1 MTTKA
6 TKNAKG
12 GGTIRKRSD
21 GRWEARYTLGID
33 PKTGKQIQKS
43 VYGKTQKEVRQKL
56 TAITAEIDSGVY
68 QEPCKMIVN
77 EWLDIWLKDYQ
88 IGVKDST
95 AYLYERQAKLYLR
108 PALGNIPLETLKAHM
123 VQRLY
128 NSLSQE
134 HDGQPALSAKTIK
147 NIHGVLHKALQ
158 QAVLLNY
165 IRYNPTTACVLPK
178 IVKKE
183 IHPLTNQQT
192 AQLLNLLKGG
202 KYEIPL
208 TVDLFTGLREGEL
221 LGLMWDCVDFEKGTI
236 LVNKQLRRS
245 QRKGGTYYFS
255 PPKNNKSRTITPA
268 PYVMKLLQAQKVQ
281 QARQRLMAGPAWE
294 DSGLVFTN
302 EFGRYVSYRAIFD
315 CFKRIVK
322 RIGLPDAR
330 IHDLRHPYV
339 KHTTKIFSLRLMDF
353 QAQAYPDARRKTR
366 GACQLLRVG
375 QSRSPVRPLCN
386 RKRFSCLPPQSK
398 MSWILYAISMRLSGY
413 TSTRSISSS
422 ASSVV
427 SVSASKIALDAF
439 LRLSCRACS
448 SCFFFACANT
458 AA

>member
-1 MTTKA
+1 MSR
-6 TKNAKG
+6 KNENKKG
-12 GGTIRKRSD
+12 ANGAGSIRKITTTRN
-21 GRWEARYTLGID
+21 GKEYTYWQGRYTEGYD
-33 PKTGKQIQKS
+33 ACTGKQIQRS
-43 VYGKTQKEVRQKL
+43 ITGKTQKEVRQKL

-68 QEPCKMIVN
+68 QEPCKMTVN

-108 PALGNIPLETLKAHM
+108 PALGNIPLETLKAHT

-183 IHPLTNQQT
+183 IHPLTDQQA
-192 AQLLNLLKGG
+192 AQLLNLLKGS
-202 KYEIPL
+202 KYEIPI

-255 PPKNNKSRTITPA
+255 PPKNNRARSISLA
-268 PYVMKLLQAQKVQ
+268 PSVVLLFRLQKLAQNSM
-281 QARQRLMAGPAWE
+281 RMEAGDAWQE
-294 DSGLVFTN
+294 NGLVFSNQT
-302 EFGRYVSYRAIFD
+302 GGYLSYRTVYD

-322 RIGLPDAR
+322 KIGSPATR
-330 IHDLRHPYV
+330 FHDLRHTYAV
-339 KHTTKIFSLRLMDF
+339 ACIKSGDDIKTVQENLGHATAAFTLDVYGHVTKQMKRDSAQRMEQFI
-353 QAQAYPDARRKTR
+353 QA
-366 GACQLLRVG
+366 
-375 QSRSPVRPLCN
+375 
-386 RKRFSCLPPQSK
+386 
-398 MSWILYAISMRLSGY
+398 
-413 TSTRSISSS
+413 
-422 ASSVV
+422 
-427 SVSASKIALDAF
+427 VSAG
-439 LRLSCRACS
+439 
-448 SCFFFACANT
+448 
-458 AA
+458 

>member
-1 MTTKA
+1 MISEEKEETLATRKA
-6 TKNAKG
+6 KGAKG
-12 GGTIRKRSD
+12 GGTIRQRPD

-33 PKTGKQIQKS
+33 PGTGKQIQKS
-43 VYGKTQKEVRQKL
+43 VYGKTQREVRQKL
-56 TAITAEIDSGVY
+56 TAITAEIDSGMY
-68 QEPCKMIVN
+68 QEPCKMTVN

-108 PALGNIPLETLKAHM
+108 PALGNISLETLKAHT

-183 IHPLTNQQT
+183 IHPLTDQQT
-192 AQLLNLLKGG
+192 AQLLNLLKGS

-255 PPKNNKSRTITPA
+255 PPKNNKSRCLTLA
-268 PYVMKLLQAQKVQ
+268 PSVIQLFRLQKLEQNSM
-281 QARQRLMAGPAWE
+281 RMEAGDAWE
-294 DSGLVFTN
+294 EHGLIFTN
-302 EFGRYVSYRAIFD
+302 QTGGYLSYRTVYD
-315 CFKRIVK
+315 CFKRIV
-322 RIGLPDAR
+322 RNIGAPATR
-330 IHDLRHPYV
+330 FHDLRHTFATHALTSGV
-339 KHTTKIFSLRLMDF
+339 
-353 QAQAYPDARRKTR
+353 DAKT
-366 GACQLLRVG
+366 
-375 QSRSPVRPLCN
+375 
-386 RKRFSCLPPQSK
+386 
-398 MSWILYAISMRLSGY
+398 LSGILGHTNASFTLDTY
-413 TSTRSISSS
+413 THVTTDMQ
-422 ASSVV
+422 
-427 SVSASKIALDAF
+427 KT
-439 LRLSCRACS
+439 ACGIVGG
-448 SCFFFACANT
+448 FMEDIFGKELKPWQENEKPAT
-458 AA
+458 EP

>member
-1 MTTKA
+1 MTTQK
-6 TKNAKG
+6 TKGAKG
-12 GGTIRKRSD
+12 GGTICQRPD

-33 PKTGKQIQKS
+33 PGTGKQIQKS

-56 TAITAEIDSGVY
+56 TAITAEIDSGTY
-68 QEPCKMIVN
+68 QEPCKMTVN

-108 PALGNIPLETLKAHM
+108 PALGNIPLETLKAHT

-183 IHPLTNQQT
+183 IHPLTDQQT
-192 AQLLNLLKGG
+192 AQLLNLLKGS

-221 LGLMWDCVDFEKGTI
+221 LGLGWEHIDFQAGT
-236 LVNKQLRRS
+236 LTVKRQLRRE
-245 QRKGGTYYFS
+245 QKMGGEYSFS
-255 PPKNNKSRTITPA
+255 PP
-268 PYVMKLLQAQKVQ
+268 
-281 QARQRLMAGPAWE
+281 
-294 DSGLVFTN
+294 
-302 EFGRYVSYRAIFD
+302 
-315 CFKRIVK
+315 
-322 RIGLPDAR
+322 
-330 IHDLRHPYV
+330 
-339 KHTTKIFSLRLMDF
+339 
-353 QAQAYPDARRKTR
+353 
-366 GACQLLRVG
+366 
-375 QSRSPVRPLCN
+375 
-386 RKRFSCLPPQSK
+386 
-398 MSWILYAISMRLSGY
+398 
-413 TSTRSISSS
+413 
-422 ASSVV
+422 
-427 SVSASKIALDAF
+427 
-439 LRLSCRACS
+439 
-448 SCFFFACANT
+448 
-458 AA
+458 

>member
-1 MTTKA
+1 MSR
-6 TKNAKG
+6 KNENKKG
-12 GGTIRKRSD
+12 ANGAGSIRKITTTRN
-21 GRWEARYTLGID
+21 GKEYTYWQGRYTEGYD
-33 PKTGKQIQKS
+33 ACTGKQIQRS
-43 VYGKTQKEVRQKL
+43 ITGKTQKEVRQKL

-68 QEPCKMIVN
+68 QEPCKMTVN

-108 PALGNIPLETLKAHM
+108 PALGNIPLETLKAHT

-183 IHPLTNQQT
+183 IRPLTDQQT
-192 AQLLNLLKGG
+192 AQLLNLLKGS

-255 PPKNNKSRTITPA
+255 PPKNNRARSISLA
-268 PYVMKLLQAQKVQ
+268 PSVVLLFRLQKLAQNSM
-281 QARQRLMAGPAWE
+281 RMEAGDAWQE
-294 DSGLVFTN
+294 NGLVFSNQT
-302 EFGRYVSYRAIFD
+302 GGYLSYRTVYD

-322 RIGLPDAR
+322 KIGSPATR
-330 IHDLRHPYV
+330 FHDLRHTYAV
-339 KHTTKIFSLRLMDF
+339 ACIKSGDDIKTVQENLGHATAAFTLDVYGHVTKQMKRDSAQRMEQFI
-353 QAQAYPDARRKTR
+353 QA
-366 GACQLLRVG
+366 
-375 QSRSPVRPLCN
+375 
-386 RKRFSCLPPQSK
+386 
-398 MSWILYAISMRLSGY
+398 
-413 TSTRSISSS
+413 
-422 ASSVV
+422 
-427 SVSASKIALDAF
+427 VSAG
-439 LRLSCRACS
+439 
-448 SCFFFACANT
+448 
-458 AA
+458 

>member
-1 MTTKA
+1 MISEEQEVSLATRKA
-6 TKNAKG
+6 KGAKG
-12 GGTIRKRSD
+12 GGTICQRPD

-33 PKTGKQIQKS
+33 PRTGKQIQKS

-56 TAITAEIDSGVY
+56 TAITAEIDSGTY
-68 QEPCKMIVN
+68 QEPCKMTVN

-95 AYLYERQAKLYLR
+95 AYLYERQSKLYLR
-108 PALGNIPLETLKAHM
+108 PALGNIPLETLKAHT

-147 NIHGVLHKALQ
+147 NIHGVLHKAIQ

-183 IHPLTNQQT
+183 IHPLTDQQT
-192 AQLLNLLKGG
+192 AQLLNLLKGS

-236 LVNKQLRRS
+236 LINKQLRRS

-255 PPKNNKSRTITPA
+255 PPKNNKSRTLTPA

-281 QARQRLMAGPAWE
+281 QAE
-294 DSGLVFTN
+294 H
-302 EFGRYVSYRAIFD
+302 GRTAVWCSPMSLDAMFP
-315 CFKRIVK
+315 IV
-322 RIGLPDAR
+322 
-330 IHDLRHPYV
+330 
-339 KHTTKIFSLRLMDF
+339 
-353 QAQAYPDARRKTR
+353 
-366 GACQLLRVG
+366 
-375 QSRSPVRPLCN
+375 QS
-386 RKRFSCLPPQSK
+386 
-398 MSWILYAISMRLSGY
+398 
-413 TSTRSISSS
+413 ST
-422 ASSVV
+422 ASSV
-427 SVSASKIALDAF
+427 L
-439 LRLSCRACS
+439 
-448 SCFFFACANT
+448 
-458 AA
+458 

>member
-1 MTTKA
+1 MT
-6 TKNAKG
+6 
-12 GGTIRKRSD
+12 
-21 GRWEARYTLGID
+21 
-33 PKTGKQIQKS
+33 
-43 VYGKTQKEVRQKL
+43 
-56 TAITAEIDSGVY
+56 
-68 QEPCKMIVN
+68 VN

-108 PALGNIPLETLKAHM
+108 PALGNIPLETLKAHT

-183 IHPLTNQQT
+183 IHPLTDQQA
-192 AQLLNLLKGG
+192 AQLLNLLKGS

-255 PPKNNKSRTITPA
+255 PPKNNRARSISLA
-268 PYVMKLLQAQKVQ
+268 PSVVLLFRLQKLAQNSM
-281 QARQRLMAGPAWE
+281 RMEAGDAWQE
-294 DSGLVFTN
+294 NGLVFSNQT
-302 EFGRYVSYRAIFD
+302 GGYLSYRTVYD

-322 RIGLPDAR
+322 KIGSPATR
-330 IHDLRHPYV
+330 FHDLRHTYAV
-339 KHTTKIFSLRLMDF
+339 ACIKSGDDIKTVQENLGHATAAFTLDVYGHVTKQMKRDSAQRMEQFI
-353 QAQAYPDARRKTR
+353 QA
-366 GACQLLRVG
+366 
-375 QSRSPVRPLCN
+375 
-386 RKRFSCLPPQSK
+386 
-398 MSWILYAISMRLSGY
+398 
-413 TSTRSISSS
+413 
-422 ASSVV
+422 
-427 SVSASKIALDAF
+427 VSAG
-439 LRLSCRACS
+439 
-448 SCFFFACANT
+448 
-458 AA
+458 

>member
-1 MTTKA
+1 MISEEKEETLATRKA
-6 TKNAKG
+6 KGAKG
-12 GGTIRKRSD
+12 GGTIRQRPD

-33 PKTGKQIQKS
+33 PGTGKQIQKS

-56 TAITAEIDSGVY
+56 TAITAEIDNGTY
-68 QEPCKMIVN
+68 HEPCKMTVN

-108 PALGNIPLETLKAHM
+108 PALGNISLETLKAHT

-183 IHPLTNQQT
+183 IHPLTDQQT
-192 AQLLNLLKGG
+192 AQLLNLLKGS

-208 TVDLFTGLREGEL
+208 AVDLFTGLREGEL

-281 QARQRLMAGPAWE
+281 QAEQRLMAGPAWE

-315 CFKRIVK
+315 SFKRIVK

-339 KHTTKIFSLRLMDF
+339 KHTTKNKSLQKQKS
-353 QAQAYPDARRKTR
+353 QAIKQADSLGFALLLLLILK
-366 GACQLLRVG
+366 GAGCVEL
-375 QSRSPVRPLCN
+375 
-386 RKRFSCLPPQSK
+386 KKHF
-398 MSWILYAISMRLSGY
+398 
-413 TSTRSISSS
+413 SISPYE
-422 ASSVV
+422 
-427 SVSASKIALDAF
+427 
-439 LRLSCRACS
+439 
-448 SCFFFACANT
+448 
-458 AA
+458 